1 VENNFKYIDESIAK
15 VLANEAS
22 QADLDLVN
30 TWIQLSVENKK
41 AFESSKKLFEQSAAL
56 RNLIPVD
63 TDKAWLKMKS
73 RMNKGTEP
81 KVIHIQNASRWNY
94 ALRIA
99 AMLVIAAGLGTA
111 AYFMLKKKETVNDTF
126 IAASDKIKK
135 ESLPDG
141 STFTLNR
148 NSTLSFSSTDYGH
161 QRIVHLTGEAF
172 FEVKHEESKVF
183 IVEAGGLKIQDVGTA
198 FNVKAIQNSRIVF
211 VVVESG
217 EVKILTDASDSL
229 SLIAGETAEYNMDTK
244 ILVKGINEDKNLS
257 AYKDKIFIFDN
268 TELKVIV
275 KLLNEV
281 YGSTIVLENNEAGSC
296 RLTAS
301 FNNETLDAIIDII
314 AETLHLQIEKNN
326 SEILLKGNACR

>member
-1 VENNFKYIDESIAK
+1 MENNYKNIDESIAK

-22 QADLDLVN
+22 QADHDLVN
-30 TWIQLSVENKK
+30 AWIELSPENKR
-41 AFESSKKLFEQSAAL
+41 AFESSRKLFEESAAL

-73 RMNKGTEP
+73 RMNQGMQP
-81 KVIHIQNASRWNY
+81 KLIPIQTASRWNY

-99 AMLVIAAGLGTA
+99 AMLLIAAGLGTA
-111 AYFMLKKKETVNDTF
+111 TYFMLKKKEIVNDIF
-126 IAASDKIKK
+126 IASSDKIKQD
-135 ESLPDG
+135 SLPDG

-148 NSTLSFSSTDYGH
+148 NSSLSFSSADYGH
-161 QRIVHLTGEAF
+161 KRVVQLKGEAF
-172 FEVKHEESKVF
+172 FDVKHDVSKVF
-183 IVEAGGLKIQDVGTA
+183 IVEAGGLKIEDVGTS
-198 FNVKAIQNSRIVF
+198 FNVKAIPDTRIVF

-229 SLIAGETAEYNMDTK
+229 RLIAGETAEYNMDTK
-244 ILVKGINEDKNLS
+244 MLVKGVNEDKNLA

-275 KLLNEV
+275 KLLNDV
-281 YGSTIVLENNEAGSC
+281 YGSSIVLENNEAGTC

-301 FNNETLDAIIDII
+301 FNNETLDGIIDII
-314 AETLHLQIEKNN
+314 AETLHLQVEKND